1 MCEAKQKDSHSPV
14 TCTTNEEACNC
25 AGLASTEV
33 YNVQVTA
40 CARSNDCSPPST
52 TQATT
57 LPESMHIYLNFH
69 SINEIEC
76 CHFTLFSEP
85 QNLTVL
91 ARTNDSLT
99 LTWLSS
105 SKGNS
110 ILFHAATLKHIGE
123 SQPLKTLKITTNMPC
138 EATFEQ
144 LLAYTQF
151 RIAVRACTSVHDC
164 GDAADFD
171 VSTLPSGKLY
181 TLLLKK
187 LFETTF
193 P

>member
-1 MCEAKQKDSHSPV
+1 MS
-14 TCTTNEEACNC
+14 
-25 AGLASTEV
+25 
-33 YNVQVTA
+33 
-40 CARSNDCSPPST
+40 
-52 TQATT
+52 
-57 LPESMHIYLNFH
+57 
-69 SINEIEC
+69 
-76 CHFTLFSEP
+76 
-85 QNLTVL
+85 

-105 SKGNS
+105 SKNDS
-110 ILFHAATLKHIGE
+110 VLYYAATLKHFGE
-123 SQPLKTLKITTNMPC
+123 SQLLKTLNITANKPC

-164 GDAADFD
+164 GDAAEFD
-171 VSTLPSGKLY
+171 VSTRPSGKLY